1 MILKKVIIENIRSH
15 EYLEFEPASIGVTAI
30 SGENGAGKSTI
41 VDAFSWSLFGTRLHG
56 LRNKNYI
63 REGVDAKEKTVQV
76 TSYIRVGNTDF
87 MIRRKITS
95 NEGACE
101 CKVFSY
107 NEEIG
112 DWEFESGPA
121 VTHAESFIRSILNI
135 DEKGFL
141 SSVFIQQKQVDQI
154 VSASPTERGQVIEKL
169 IGVSAI
175 TESTKLAREE
185 SRALQRAADII
196 QPGSLEDEKA
206 KVDEFKIKV
215 TTAKDNLKEVE
226 ETLKTLEPE
235 LVVLRATEQAETELQ
250 NHLDSLNTSLDNV
263 KKDDS
268 YLKENLKNY
277 TKILKDNSEISI
289 DYKLKEIIEE
299 ELSESLEKEKAIQNE
314 LNNINI
320 QITRYASLFEETLNY
335 DEIKAAYD
343 EITDNYNDL
352 MNKKSVL
359 DEALMGLKVKVKS
372 VKQHLE
378 LLKSGAAEC
387 PVCGHP
393 ILNPEEEFKKHT
405 EEQNENKKEFK
416 QIKEE
421 LTELEEAI
429 SKIGNDKTQYE
440 ALLEKATEQVNS
452 VDDFKKAKEN
462 KQTKEAELNSIQL
475 VINKNREQLADINA
489 NEKHRD
495 LINTAKE
502 QVTISEQRLKDNKKE
517 RARLEKEISTL
528 NVLPKSTYKVLLNN
542 LKEKEDLLVKT
553 NIQKASLDGE
563 LKLIVEQAKQAV
575 QDYKRCKEASEN
587 YERLHNQIT
596 IMNLTNQ
603 SLIKFKEQ
611 RIKNS
616 IPELTDIASEILARF
631 TDNKFTQLI
640 LTDKFETF
648 VITENNVKRPVSQ
661 LSGGELSAAAIA
673 LRLAIALFLNNGQQH
688 LLILDEV
695 LTAMSSDRSQLILE
709 TITSLTNAQIILIAH
724 NDGINSFAD
733 KVVHL

>member
-87 MIRRKITS
+87 MIKRKITS

-185 SRALQRAADII
+185 SRALQRAVDII

-226 ETLKTLEPE
+226 EILKTLEQE

-343 EITDNYNDL
+343 EITDNYKDL

-648 VITENNVKRPVSQ
+648 VVTENNVKRPVSQ

>member
-87 MIRRKITS
+87 MIKRKITS

-206 KVDEFKIKV
+206 KVDEFKVKV
-215 TTAKDNLKEVE
+215 TTAKENLKEVE
-226 ETLKTLEPE
+226 ETLKTLEQE

-320 QITRYASLFEETLNY
+320 QITRYTSLFEETLNY

-359 DEALMGLKVKVKS
+359 DEALLGLKVKVKS

-452 VDDFKKAKEN
+452 VDNFKKAKEN
-462 KQTKEAELNSIQL
+462 KRTKEAKLNSIQL
-475 VINKNREQLADINA
+475 VINKNRGQLADINA

-648 VITENNVKRPVSQ
+648 VVTENNVKRPVSQ

>member
-87 MIRRKITS
+87 MIKRKITS

-196 QPGSLEDEKA
+196 QPGSLDDEKA

-215 TTAKDNLKEVE
+215 TTAKDNLKEVDE
-226 ETLKTLEPE
+226 ALKTLEQE

-320 QITRYASLFEETLNY
+320 QITRYTSLFEETLNY
-335 DEIKAAYD
+335 DEIKATYD

-648 VITENNVKRPVSQ
+648 VVTENNVKRPVSQ

>member
-226 ETLKTLEPE
+226 ETLKTLEQE

-648 VITENNVKRPVSQ
+648 VVTENNVKRPVSQ

>member
-87 MIRRKITS
+87 MIKRKITS

-107 NEEIG
+107 NEEVG

-196 QPGSLEDEKA
+196 QPGSLDDEKA

-226 ETLKTLEPE
+226 ETLKTLEQE

-299 ELSESLEKEKAIQNE
+299 ELSESLEKEKAIQTE

-421 LTELEEAI
+421 LTELEKAI

>member
-76 TSYIRVGNTDF
+76 ISYIRVGNTDF
-87 MIRRKITS
+87 MIKRKITS

-196 QPGSLEDEKA
+196 QPGSLDDEKA

-215 TTAKDNLKEVE
+215 TTAKDNLKDVDEA
-226 ETLKTLEPE
+226 LKTLEQE

-299 ELSESLEKEKAIQNE
+299 ELSKSLEKEKAIQNE

-320 QITRYASLFEETLNY
+320 QITRYTSLFEETLNY
-335 DEIKAAYD
+335 DEIKASYE

-648 VITENNVKRPVSQ
+648 VVTENNVKRPVSQ

>member
-87 MIRRKITS
+87 MIKRKITS

-206 KVDEFKIKV
+206 KVDEFKVKV
-215 TTAKDNLKEVE
+215 TTAKENLKEVE
-226 ETLKTLEPE
+226 ETLKTLEQE

-320 QITRYASLFEETLNY
+320 QITRYTSLFEETLNY

-359 DEALMGLKVKVKS
+359 DEALLGLKVKVKS

-452 VDDFKKAKEN
+452 VDNFKKAKEN
-462 KQTKEAELNSIQL
+462 KRTKEAKLNSIQL

-648 VITENNVKRPVSQ
+648 VVTENNVKRPVSQ

>member
-1 MILKKVIIENIRSH
+1 M
-15 EYLEFEPASIGVTAI
+15 
-30 SGENGAGKSTI
+30 
-41 VDAFSWSLFGTRLHG
+41 
-56 LRNKNYI
+56 
-63 REGVDAKEKTVQV
+63 
-76 TSYIRVGNTDF
+76 
-87 MIRRKITS
+87 
-95 NEGACE
+95 
-101 CKVFSY
+101 
-107 NEEIG
+107 
-112 DWEFESGPA
+112 
-121 VTHAESFIRSILNI
+121 
-135 DEKGFL
+135 
-141 SSVFIQQKQVDQI
+141 
-154 VSASPTERGQVIEKL
+154 
-169 IGVSAI
+169 
-175 TESTKLAREE
+175 
-185 SRALQRAADII
+185 
-196 QPGSLEDEKA
+196 
-206 KVDEFKIKV
+206 
-215 TTAKDNLKEVE
+215 
-226 ETLKTLEPE
+226 
-235 LVVLRATEQAETELQ
+235 
-250 NHLDSLNTSLDNV
+250 
-263 KKDDS
+263 
-268 YLKENLKNY
+268 
-277 TKILKDNSEISI
+277 
-289 DYKLKEIIEE
+289 KEIIEE

-648 VITENNVKRPVSQ
+648 VVTENNVKRPVSQ

>member
-76 TSYIRVGNTDF
+76 TSYIRIGNTDF
-87 MIRRKITS
+87 MIKRKITS

-226 ETLKTLEPE
+226 ETLKTLEQE

-648 VITENNVKRPVSQ
+648 VVTENNVKRPVSQ

>member
-87 MIRRKITS
+87 MIKRKITS

-215 TTAKDNLKEVE
+215 TTAKENLKEVE
-226 ETLKTLEPE
+226 ETLKTLEQE

-452 VDDFKKAKEN
+452 VDDFKKDKEN

-648 VITENNVKRPVSQ
+648 VVTENNVKRPVSQ

>member
-87 MIRRKITS
+87 MIKRKITS

-226 ETLKTLEPE
+226 ETLKTLEQE

-335 DEIKAAYD
+335 DEIKSAYD

-359 DEALMGLKVKVKS
+359 DESLMGLKVKVKS

-648 VITENNVKRPVSQ
+648 VVTENNVKRPVSQ

>member
-87 MIRRKITS
+87 MIKRKITS

-107 NEEIG
+107 NEEVG

-196 QPGSLEDEKA
+196 QPGSLDDEKA

-226 ETLKTLEPE
+226 ETLKTLEQE

-320 QITRYASLFEETLNY
+320 QITRYTSLFEETLNY

-393 ILNPEEEFKKHT
+393 ILNPEEEFEKHT

-733 KVVHL
+733 KVVNL

>member
-87 MIRRKITS
+87 MIKRKITS

-226 ETLKTLEPE
+226 ETLKTLEQE

-359 DEALMGLKVKVKS
+359 DESLMGLKVKVKS

-587 YERLHNQIT
+587 YERLYNQIT

-648 VITENNVKRPVSQ
+648 VVTENNVKRPVSQ

>member
-87 MIRRKITS
+87 MIKRKITS

-196 QPGSLEDEKA
+196 QPGSLEDEKV

-226 ETLKTLEPE
+226 ETLKTLEQE

-648 VITENNVKRPVSQ
+648 VVTENNVKRPVSQ

>member
-87 MIRRKITS
+87 MIKRKITS

-196 QPGSLEDEKA
+196 QPGSLDDEKA

-226 ETLKTLEPE
+226 ETLKTLEQE

-320 QITRYASLFEETLNY
+320 QITRYTSLFEETLNY
-335 DEIKAAYD
+335 DEIKASYD

-352 MNKKSVL
+352 KNKKSVL

-475 VINKNREQLADINA
+475 FINKNREQLADINA

-648 VITENNVKRPVSQ
+648 VVTENNVKRPVSQ

>member
-87 MIRRKITS
+87 MIKRKITS

-226 ETLKTLEPE
+226 ETLKTLEQE

-320 QITRYASLFEETLNY
+320 QITRYASLSEETLNY

-648 VITENNVKRPVSQ
+648 VVTENNVKRPVSQ

>member
-15 EYLEFEPASIGVTAI
+15 KYLEFEPALIGVTAI

-63 REGVDAKEKTVQV
+63 REGVDAKEEPVQV
-76 TSYIRVGNTDF
+76 TSFIRVGNTDF

-107 NEEIG
+107 NEELG

-121 VTHAESFIRSILNI
+121 VTHAESFIRSVLNI

-185 SRALQRAADII
+185 SRALQKAADII

-206 KVDEFKIKV
+206 KVEEFKVSVKE
-215 TTAKDNLKEVE
+215 AKNKLEEVKEAS
-226 ETLKTLEPE
+226 KTLEQE
-235 LVVLRATEQAETELQ
+235 LVVLRETEKAETELQ
-250 NHLDSLNTSLDNV
+250 NHLDSLNTSLENV

-277 TKILKDNSEISI
+277 TKILKENSDISI

-299 ELSESLEKEKAIQNE
+299 ELEESLKKERTVQNE

-320 QITRYASLFEETLNY
+320 QITRFNDLFKELLNY
-335 DEIKAAYD
+335 EEIKD
-343 EITDNYNDL
+343 LYNEVSDYYAD
-352 MNKKSVL
+352 MTKNKSLL

-372 VKQHLE
+372 VKKHLE

-405 EEQNENKKEFK
+405 EEQKENKKEFK
-416 QIKEE
+416 RISEE
-421 LTELEEAI
+421 LEDLEKHIAKMGAEKAL
-429 SKIGNDKTQYE
+429 YE
-440 ALLEKATEQVNS
+440 AELEKALEQTNS
-452 VDDFKKAKEN
+452 EKDFKKAKRD
-462 KQTKEAELNSIQL
+462 KKTKEAELKSIQL
-475 VINKNREQLADINA
+475 VIAKNRDQLADINA
-489 NEKHRD
+489 SEKHKD
-495 LINTAKE
+495 LIKTARK
-502 QVTISEQRLKDNKKE
+502 QVTLSEQRLKDNKKE
-517 RARLEKEISTL
+517 RIRLEKEISNL
-528 NVLPKSTYKVLLNN
+528 NVLPKSTYKVLLKN
-542 LKEKEDLLVKT
+542 LKNKEDLLVQT
-553 NIQKASLDGE
+553 NIQKASLEGE
-563 LKLIVEQAKQAV
+563 LKLILEKAKQAV
-575 QDYKRCKEASEN
+575 SDYKRCKEASEN
-587 YERLHNQIT
+587 YERLHQQIT

>member
-87 MIRRKITS
+87 MIKRKITS

-226 ETLKTLEPE
+226 ETLKTLEQE

-359 DEALMGLKVKVKS
+359 DEALMVLKVKVKS

-648 VITENNVKRPVSQ
+648 VVTENNVKRPVSQ

>member
-87 MIRRKITS
+87 MIKRKITS

-226 ETLKTLEPE
+226 ETLKTLEQE

-528 NVLPKSTYKVLLNN
+528 NVLPKSTYKVLINN

-648 VITENNVKRPVSQ
+648 VVTENNVKRPVSQ

>member
-76 TSYIRVGNTDF
+76 TSYIKVGNTDF
-87 MIRRKITS
+87 MIKRKITS

-206 KVDEFKIKV
+206 KVDEFKVKV
-215 TTAKDNLKEVE
+215 TTAKENLKEVE
-226 ETLKTLEPE
+226 ETLKTLEQE

-320 QITRYASLFEETLNY
+320 QITRYTSLFEETLNY

-343 EITDNYNDL
+343 EITDNYNEL

-429 SKIGNDKTQYE
+429 SKIVNDKTQYE

-462 KQTKEAELNSIQL
+462 KKTKEAELNSIQL

-489 NEKHRD
+489 SEKHRD

-502 QVTISEQRLKDNKKE
+502 QVTISEQRLKENKKE

>member
-63 REGVDAKEKTVQV
+63 REGVDAKDKTVQV

-87 MIRRKITS
+87 MIKRKITS

-196 QPGSLEDEKA
+196 QPGSLDDEKA

-226 ETLKTLEPE
+226 ETLKTLEQE

-320 QITRYASLFEETLNY
+320 QITRYVSLFEETLNY

-440 ALLEKATEQVNS
+440 ALLEKATKQVDS

>member
-87 MIRRKITS
+87 MIKRKITS

-226 ETLKTLEPE
+226 ETLKTLEQE

-335 DEIKAAYD
+335 DEIKAAYE

>member
-1 MILKKVIIENIRSH
+1 M
-15 EYLEFEPASIGVTAI
+15 
-30 SGENGAGKSTI
+30 
-41 VDAFSWSLFGTRLHG
+41 
-56 LRNKNYI
+56 
-63 REGVDAKEKTVQV
+63 
-76 TSYIRVGNTDF
+76 
-87 MIRRKITS
+87 
-95 NEGACE
+95 
-101 CKVFSY
+101 
-107 NEEIG
+107 
-112 DWEFESGPA
+112 
-121 VTHAESFIRSILNI
+121 
-135 DEKGFL
+135 
-141 SSVFIQQKQVDQI
+141 
-154 VSASPTERGQVIEKL
+154 
-169 IGVSAI
+169 
-175 TESTKLAREE
+175 
-185 SRALQRAADII
+185 
-196 QPGSLEDEKA
+196 
-206 KVDEFKIKV
+206 
-215 TTAKDNLKEVE
+215 
-226 ETLKTLEPE
+226 
-235 LVVLRATEQAETELQ
+235 
-250 NHLDSLNTSLDNV
+250 
-263 KKDDS
+263 
-268 YLKENLKNY
+268 
-277 TKILKDNSEISI
+277 
-289 DYKLKEIIEE
+289 KEIIEE
-299 ELSESLEKEKAIQNE
+299 ELKESLEKEKSLQAE

-320 QITRYASLFEETLNY
+320 QIARFTELFEEALNY
-335 DEIKAAYD
+335 DEIYELHAEVSDY
-343 EITDNYNDL
+343 YNDML
-352 MNKKSVL
+352 SKKSNL
-359 DEALMGLKVKVKS
+359 DEALMSLKIKVKS
-372 VKQHLE
+372 VKKHLE

-405 EEQNENKKEFK
+405 EEQEQNKEEFK
-416 QIKEE
+416 NIKEE
-421 LTELEEAI
+421 LEDLEKAI
-429 SKIGNDKTQYE
+429 AKMGKEKALYETQ
-440 ALLEKATEQVNS
+440 LEKATEQTNS
-452 VDDFKKAKEN
+452 KKDFEKAKRD
-462 KQTKEAELNSIQL
+462 KKTKEAELKSIQL
-475 VINKNREQLADINA
+475 VIAKNREQLAEINA
-489 NEKHRD
+489 SEKHKD
-495 LINTAKE
+495 LIETARQ

-648 VITENNVKRPVSQ
+648 VVTENNVKRPVSQ

>member
-87 MIRRKITS
+87 MIKRKITS

-226 ETLKTLEPE
+226 ETLKTLEQE

-320 QITRYASLFEETLNY
+320 QITRYSSLFEETLNY
-335 DEIKAAYD
+335 DEIKSAYD

-648 VITENNVKRPVSQ
+648 VVTENNVKRPVSQ

>member
-87 MIRRKITS
+87 MIKRKITS

-196 QPGSLEDEKA
+196 QPGSLDDEKA

-226 ETLKTLEPE
+226 ETLKTLKQE

-648 VITENNVKRPVSQ
+648 VVTENNVKRPVSQ

>member
-87 MIRRKITS
+87 MIKRKITS

-226 ETLKTLEPE
+226 ETLKTLEQE

-320 QITRYASLFEETLNY
+320 QITRYAFLFEETLNY

-616 IPELTDIASEILARF
+616 IPDLTDSASEILARF
-631 TDNKFTQLI
+631 TDKKFTQLI

-648 VITENNVKRPVSQ
+648 VVTENNVKRPVSQ

>member
-87 MIRRKITS
+87 MIKRKITS

-206 KVDEFKIKV
+206 KVDEFKVKV
-215 TTAKDNLKEVE
+215 TTAKENLKEVE
-226 ETLKTLEPE
+226 ETLKTLEQE

-359 DEALMGLKVKVKS
+359 DEALIGLKVKVKS

-462 KQTKEAELNSIQL
+462 KQTKEAKLNSIQL

-648 VITENNVKRPVSQ
+648 VVTENNVKRPVSQ
-661 LSGGELSAAAIA
+661 LSGGELSATAIA

>member
-87 MIRRKITS
+87 MIKRKITS

-226 ETLKTLEPE
+226 ETLKTLEQE

-452 VDDFKKAKEN
+452 VDNFKKAKEN
-462 KQTKEAELNSIQL
+462 KQTKEAKLNSIQL

-616 IPELTDIASEILARF
+616 IHELTDIASEILARF

-648 VITENNVKRPVSQ
+648 VVTENNVKRPVSQ

>member
-87 MIRRKITS
+87 MIKRKITS

-206 KVDEFKIKV
+206 KVDEFKVKV
-215 TTAKDNLKEVE
+215 TTAKENLKEVE
-226 ETLKTLEPE
+226 EILKTLEQE

-320 QITRYASLFEETLNY
+320 QITRYTSLFEETLNY

-359 DEALMGLKVKVKS
+359 DEALLGLKVKVKS

-452 VDDFKKAKEN
+452 VDNFKKAKEN
-462 KQTKEAELNSIQL
+462 KRTKEAKLNSIQL

-648 VITENNVKRPVSQ
+648 VVTENNVKRPVSQ

>member
-87 MIRRKITS
+87 MIKRKITS

-206 KVDEFKIKV
+206 KVDEFKVKV
-215 TTAKDNLKEVE
+215 TTAKENLKEVE
-226 ETLKTLEPE
+226 ETLKTLEQE

-320 QITRYASLFEETLNY
+320 QITRYTSLFEETLNY

-359 DEALMGLKVKVKS
+359 DEALLGLKVKVKS

>member
-63 REGVDAKEKTVQV
+63 REGVDAKDKTVQV

-87 MIRRKITS
+87 MIKRKITS

-121 VTHAESFIRSILNI
+121 VTHAESFIRSILNL

-226 ETLKTLEPE
+226 ETLKTLEQE

>member
-1 MILKKVIIENIRSH
+1 LILKKVIIENIRSH

-87 MIRRKITS
+87 MIKRKITS

-226 ETLKTLEPE
+226 ETLKTLEQE

-359 DEALMGLKVKVKS
+359 DESLMGLKVKVKS

-587 YERLHNQIT
+587 YERLYNQIT

-648 VITENNVKRPVSQ
+648 VVTENNVKRPVSQ

>member
-87 MIRRKITS
+87 MIKRKITS

-112 DWEFESGPA
+112 DWKFESGPA

-226 ETLKTLEPE
+226 ETLKTLEQE

>member
-196 QPGSLEDEKA
+196 QPGSLDDEKA
-206 KVDEFKIKV
+206 KVEEFKIKV
-215 TTAKDNLKEVE
+215 TTAKANLKEVE
-226 ETLKTLEPE
+226 ETLKTLEQE

-320 QITRYASLFEETLNY
+320 QITRYTSLFEETLNY

-429 SKIGNDKTQYE
+429 SKIGNDKSQYE

-648 VITENNVKRPVSQ
+648 VVTENNVKRPVSQ

>member
-1 MILKKVIIENIRSH
+1 MIK
-15 EYLEFEPASIGVTAI
+15 
-30 SGENGAGKSTI
+30 
-41 VDAFSWSLFGTRLHG
+41 
-56 LRNKNYI
+56 
-63 REGVDAKEKTVQV
+63 
-76 TSYIRVGNTDF
+76 
-87 MIRRKITS
+87 RKITS

-107 NEEIG
+107 NEEVG

-206 KVDEFKIKV
+206 KVEEFKVAVKD
-215 TTAKDNLKEVE
+215 AKDKLEEVKAAS
-226 ETLKTLEPE
+226 KTLEQE

-250 NHLDSLNTSLDNV
+250 NHLDSLNTSLENIKTDDN
-263 KKDDS
+263 
-268 YLKENLKNY
+268 YLKDNLKNY

-289 DYKLKEIIEE
+289 DYKMKEIIEE
-299 ELSESLEKEKAIQNE
+299 ELKESLEKEKSLQAE

-320 QITRYASLFEETLNY
+320 QIARFTELFEEALNY
-335 DEIKAAYD
+335 DEIYELHAEVSDY
-343 EITDNYNDL
+343 YNDML
-352 MNKKSVL
+352 SKKSNL
-359 DEALMGLKVKVKS
+359 DEALMSLKIKVKS
-372 VKQHLE
+372 VKKHLE

-405 EEQNENKKEFK
+405 EEQEQNKEEFK
-416 QIKEE
+416 NIKEE
-421 LTELEEAI
+421 LEDLEKAI
-429 SKIGNDKTQYE
+429 AKMGQEKALYE
-440 ALLEKATEQVNS
+440 AQLEKATEQTNS
-452 VDDFKKAKEN
+452 EKDFEKTKRDKK
-462 KQTKEAELNSIQL
+462 TKEAELKSIQL
-475 VINKNREQLADINA
+475 VIAKNREQLAEINA
-489 NEKHRD
+489 SEKHKD
-495 LINTAKE
+495 LIETARQ

-648 VITENNVKRPVSQ
+648 VVTENNVKRPVSQ

>member
-87 MIRRKITS
+87 MIKRKITS

-226 ETLKTLEPE
+226 ETLKTLEQE

-359 DEALMGLKVKVKS
+359 DESLMGLKVKVKS

-502 QVTISEQRLKDNKKE
+502 QVTISKQRLKDNKKE

-648 VITENNVKRPVSQ
+648 VVTENNVKRPVSQ

>member
-87 MIRRKITS
+87 MIKRKITS

-215 TTAKDNLKEVE
+215 TTAKDNLKEIE
-226 ETLKTLEPE
+226 ETLKTLEQE

-648 VITENNVKRPVSQ
+648 VVTENNVKRPVSQ

>member
-1 MILKKVIIENIRSH
+1 M
-15 EYLEFEPASIGVTAI
+15 
-30 SGENGAGKSTI
+30 
-41 VDAFSWSLFGTRLHG
+41 
-56 LRNKNYI
+56 
-63 REGVDAKEKTVQV
+63 RETEK
-76 TSYIRVGNTDF
+76 
-87 MIRRKITS
+87 
-95 NEGACE
+95 
-101 CKVFSY
+101 
-107 NEEIG
+107 
-112 DWEFESGPA
+112 
-121 VTHAESFIRSILNI
+121 
-135 DEKGFL
+135 
-141 SSVFIQQKQVDQI
+141 
-154 VSASPTERGQVIEKL
+154 
-169 IGVSAI
+169 
-175 TESTKLAREE
+175 
-185 SRALQRAADII
+185 
-196 QPGSLEDEKA
+196 
-206 KVDEFKIKV
+206 
-215 TTAKDNLKEVE
+215 
-226 ETLKTLEPE
+226 
-235 LVVLRATEQAETELQ
+235 AETELQ
-250 NHLDSLNTSLDNV
+250 NHLDSLNTSLETVKTDDN
-263 KKDDS
+263 
-268 YLKENLKNY
+268 YLKDNLKNY
-277 TKILKDNSEISI
+277 TKILKENSEISI
-289 DYKLKEIIEE
+289 DYKMKEIIEE
-299 ELSESLEKEKAIQNE
+299 ELKDSLEKEKVLQTE

-320 QITRYASLFEETLNY
+320 QITRFTELFEEVLNY
-335 DEIKAAYD
+335 DEIKEAYSEVLD
-343 EITDNYNDL
+343 CYNDML
-352 MNKKSVL
+352 SKKSEL

-372 VKQHLE
+372 VKKHLE

-405 EEQNENKKEFK
+405 EEQEQNKNEFK
-416 QIKEE
+416 NLKEE
-421 LTELEEAI
+421 LDALEKDIAKMSQEKAH
-429 SKIGNDKTQYE
+429 YE
-440 ALLEKATEQVNS
+440 AQLQKATEQANS
-452 VDDFKKAKEN
+452 EKDFKKAKRD
-462 KQTKEAELNSIQL
+462 KKTKEAELKSIQL
-475 VINKNREQLADINA
+475 VISKNRDQLAEINSS
-489 NEKHRD
+489 ERHRD
-495 LINTAKE
+495 LITTARE

-528 NVLPKSTYKVLLNN
+528 NVLPKSTYRILLKN
-542 LKEKEDLLVKT
+542 LKDKEELLVKT

-563 LKLIVEQAKQAV
+563 LKLIVEKARQAV
-575 QDYKRCKEASEN
+575 SDYKRCKEASEN
-587 YERLHNQIT
+587 YEKLHNQLT

>member
-196 QPGSLEDEKA
+196 QPGSLDDEKA
-206 KVDEFKIKV
+206 KVEEFKIKV
-215 TTAKDNLKEVE
+215 TTAKANLKEVE
-226 ETLKTLEPE
+226 ETLKTLEQE

-320 QITRYASLFEETLNY
+320 QITRYTSLFEETLNY

-429 SKIGNDKTQYE
+429 SKIGNDKSQYE

-648 VITENNVKRPVSQ
+648 VVTENNVKRPVSQ

-695 LTAMSSDRSQLILE
+695 LTAMSSDLSQLILE